1 MLMTTTNDEIEERL
15 SGMLSEVSNLFQN
28 RRWIFQ
34 WEELIGLRK
43 LLVDTAIESNTV
55 TLTIPKAYKGGIE
68 IKFKTL
74 GSNILEGTYLFGT
87 ESDSQTFPIRLRL
100 INSKNRIELRG
111 IPQETQDS
119 QEWLFFTAK

>member
-1 MLMTTTNDEIEERL
+1 MTTTNDEIEERL